1 MMAPTDPITRYR
13 LTDHARLEM
22 ARRLIAEKDVAM
34 VLAKPE
40 QVMQVRKGRVVYQS
54 RLNLDEPPRLYLV
67 RVIVDVDRQP
77 PEVVTVY
84 RTSKIEK
91 YWRNS

>member
-1 MMAPTDPITRYR
+1 MT
-13 LTDHARLEM
+13 
-22 ARRLIAEKDVAM
+22 RRLITEEDVAA

-40 QVMQVRKGRVVYQS
+40 QVMQVREGRVVYQS

-84 RTSKIEK
+84 RTSKLEK
-91 YWRNS
+91 YWRNA